1 MDLSYRRNASL
12 ISSNFSAQDNQ
23 GARGDTWHLVVNGLW
38 LLPRTAYFDTG
49 NFIAEMAYSRVQRV
63 TDHKD
68 LFKGEGYAGCPAGQ
82 DKAWGAPRATTWAS
96 PSASR
101 HSGLA
106 SSPAGTFPRR

>member
-12 ISSNFSAQDNQ
+12 ISSNFSALDNQ

-68 LFKGEGYAGCPAGQ
+68 
-82 DKAWGAPRATTWAS
+82 
-96 PSASR
+96 
-101 HSGLA
+101 
-106 SSPAGTFPRR
+106 